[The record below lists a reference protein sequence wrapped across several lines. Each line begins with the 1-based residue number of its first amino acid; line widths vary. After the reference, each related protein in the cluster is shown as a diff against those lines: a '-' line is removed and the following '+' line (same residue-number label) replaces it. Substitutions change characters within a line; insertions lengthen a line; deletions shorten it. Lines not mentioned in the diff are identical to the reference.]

1 LCSSEHNEGELPP
14 GCKQPVGK
22 TAARLQAAGRVW
34 GGMNREEF
42 ASGKLVLDRPAEAVA
57 RIEIRNPGKRN
68 ALDHE
73 ILDGLASLME
83 ELDDGIATRCVILT
97 GSEGMF
103 SAGYDIGDIPDEVFA
118 EEAER
123 LVAHPFSR
131 AIEAVER
138 FPFPTLAAING
149 HALGGGLELAL
160 SCDLRIAARGVK
172 LGMPPAKLG
181 LIYSHTGLQKFLDTV
196 GPARTRELFFI
207 GRNIEAD
214 RAEQIGLLNGV
225 TDADRVDQEA
235 IELAGEIAG
244 NAPISLRGNKQIIN
258 KLVTFGRLSEQ
269 EEREVIELRLSS
281 FRTHDFREGVRAF
294 GEKRKP
300 RWEGH

>member
-1 LCSSEHNEGELPP
+1 MNEL
-14 GCKQPVGK
+14 
-22 TAARLQAAGRVW
+22 
-34 GGMNREEF
+34 
-42 ASGKLVLDRPAEAVA
+42 ASGKLVLDRPADAVA
-57 RIEIRNPGKRN
+57 RITIRNPAKRN

-73 ILDGLASLME
+73 ILDGIATSMQ
-83 ELDDGIATRCVILT
+83 ELDDGIATRCVILA

-131 AIEAVER
+131 AIDAVEG

-160 SCDLRIAARGVK
+160 ACDLRIAARGVK

-181 LIYSHTGLQKFLDTV
+181 LIYSHTGLQKFLDSV
-196 GPARTRELFFI
+196 GPARTRELFFT
-207 GRNIEAD
+207 GRNVDAD
-214 RAEQIGLLNGV
+214 RAEQIGLV
-225 TDADRVDQEA
+225 HEVSQPDEIDQTA
-235 IELAGEIAG
+235 VALAGEIAG
-244 NAPISLRGNKQIIN
+244 NAPVSLRGNKEIIN
-258 KLVTFGRLSEQ
+258 RLAGFARLSETD
-269 EEREVIELRLSS
+269 EEEVINLRLSS
-281 FRTHDFREGVRAF
+281 FSTRDFREGVRAF

-300 RWEGH
+300 EWEGR